1 MPGEEIIFTL
11 KINNQST
18 KKVNHLHI
26 DLLQKI
32 RFFANCG
39 HSILCQV
46 KVAALQFPNPVNPKS
61 IESFEGRLVVPS
73 VSTSSSSLCRI
84 INVFYEL
91 IFTFGASGLSTNEH
105 LAIPIII
112 GSIPLKSA

>member
-1 MPGEEIIFTL
+1 MPGEEIIFNI

-39 HSILCQV
+39 KSTMRSV
-46 KVAALQFPNPVNPKS
+46 AVAALQFPNPVNPKS

-73 VSTSSSSLCRI
+73 VSTSSSNLCRI

-91 IFTFGASGLSTNEH
+91 IFTFGASGLSTNEY
-105 LAIPIII
+105 LAIPIVI
-112 GSIPLKSA
+112 GSIPLSSE